1 MATPPDTPFAAD
13 LRALLAKHAITA
25 PRFAHGSRAFDAAK
39 PSCLY
44 SGPVYG
50 VNELVAGCTALVEGK
65 WSVAGE
71 YVHRF
76 EQVFSRYLGQ
86 AESVMVNSGSSADL
100 LLIAAAKQRY
110 GWKDG
115 DGIIVSPVGFPTSI
129 SAITLNGLTP
139 IFVDIEWATLNA
151 DNDAIEWALGKHVGE
166 HWRDEGLPLSE
177 SHMEAT
183 AWPRVRAILVS
194 PVLGNPPDM
203 DRLTE
208 LAARYGVKLL
218 MDGCDS
224 LGSTWRGQHLASY
237 ATASTC
243 SFFPSHHISTLQG
256 GMISSND
263 TELIRVARQMSAWGR
278 ACYCT
283 GAANL
288 LPKGV
293 CGCRFKAWL
302 PQLPEVEVD
311 HKYVYETQGFNLQPL
326 DLQGALGLEQMERI
340 DDLHAARR
348 EAFERLDAIF
358 APLHSRKMI
367 KSDSHVQQIEQLSHA
382 DPSWFGYPIICPT
395 YRYKRAL
402 VAHLEAAGIQTR
414 NYFAGNILLHPG
426 YEHLGTAADYPNA
439 QQVLQRVLFIG
450 TNPSWADEHFAHI
463 EATIKAFVPPAAS

>member
-1 MATPPDTPFAAD
+1 MQPSDTPFAAD
-13 LRALLAKHAITA
+13 LRELLAKHAITA

-50 VNELVAGCTALVEGK
+50 VDELVAGCAALVEGK

-71 YVHRF
+71 HVHRF
-76 EQVFSRYLGQ
+76 EQTFSRYLGQ

-100 LLIAAAKQRY
+100 LLVAAAKHLY
-110 GWKDG
+110 GWRDG
-115 DGIIVSPVGFPTSI
+115 DGIIVCPCGFPTSI

-139 IFVDIEWATLNA
+139 VFVDIEWSTLNA
-151 DNDAIEWALGKHVGE
+151 DNSHIEDL
-166 HWRDEGLPLSE
+166 LSL
-177 SHMEAT
+177 
-183 AWPRVRAILVS
+183 RVKVNGRPSIVAILVS

-203 DRLTE
+203 DRLAE

-224 LGSTWRGQHLASY
+224 LGSTWRGQHLATY
-237 ATASTC
+237 AAATTC

-263 TELIRVARQMSAWGR
+263 IELVRIARQMSAWGR

-311 HKYVYETQGFNLQPL
+311 HKYVYETQGFNLQPI
-326 DLQGALGLEQMERI
+326 DLQGALGLVQMERLPI
-340 DDLHAARR
+340 LHAARR
-348 EAFERLDAIF
+348 AAFERLDAIF
-358 APLHSRKMI
+358 SVLHSRKLG
-367 KSDSHVQQIEQLSHA
+367 KSDSHVQQIEQLPYA

-395 YRYKRAL
+395 YAYKRAL

-414 NYFAGNILLHPG
+414 NYFAGSVLVHKAF
-426 YEHLGTAADYPNA
+426 EHLGRAADYPNA

-450 TNPSWADEHFAHI
+450 TNPSWQDEHFAHI
-463 EATIKAFVPPAAS
+463 EATIKAFVPPAAT